1 MKRTSLLLTLL
12 STIILLSACSPASQ
26 PEPRAVAT
34 GAPEP
39 RTITTTGDAE
49 VRVTPDEVI
58 LILGVETS
66 DQELGVAKNQNDE
79 RVRRV
84 LAVAKEQGVEARYLQ
99 TEYLSLEPRY
109 SDSYNRRELTGY
121 VARKTIVVTLK
132 DINNFE
138 SLLTAALEAG
148 ANNVQGVQFRTT
160 ELRQYRD
167 QARVLAI
174 NAAQEKAN
182 ALAKEL
188 GQKVG
193 KPLKIEEQQS
203 NWWAWYGGW
212 WSGGWSGAMTQNVVQ
227 NAGGGGLPSE
237 DSTIA
242 PGQITVNAR
251 VTVIFEL
258 E

>member
-1 MKRTSLLLTLL
+1 MVQGANQIEVYLEIGQTRTF
-12 STIILLSACSPASQ
+12 
-26 PEPRAVAT
+26 AVS
-34 GAPEP
+34 EP
-39 RTITTTGDAE
+39 RTISTTGDAE

-58 LILGVETS
+58 LILGVETAA
-66 DQELGVAKNQNDE
+66 QEIGVAKSQNDE

-84 LAVAKEQGVEARYLQ
+84 LEVAQKQGVEAKYLQ

-109 SDSYNRRELTGY
+109 NDSYTRRDLTGY

-132 DINNFE
+132 DIGKFE

-148 ANNVQGVQFRTT
+148 ANNVHGVQFRTT
-160 ELRQYRD
+160 ELRKYRD
-167 QARVLAI
+167 QARALAI
-174 NAAQEKAN
+174 KAAQEKAE
-182 ALAKEL
+182 ALAAEL

-193 KPLKIEEQQS
+193 QPLKIEEQQS

-212 WSGGWSGAMTQNVVQ
+212 WGGGFSGAMTQNVVQ
-227 NAGGGGLPSE
+227 NAGGGGLSSD

-251 VTVIFEL
+251 VAVTFEL